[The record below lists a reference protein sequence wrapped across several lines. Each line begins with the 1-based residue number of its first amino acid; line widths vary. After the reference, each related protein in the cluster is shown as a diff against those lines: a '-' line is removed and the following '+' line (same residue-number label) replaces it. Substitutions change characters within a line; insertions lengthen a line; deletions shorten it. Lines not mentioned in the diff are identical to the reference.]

1 MRASVP
7 PAACI
12 RHRWRILLSIDNSKK
27 CFCHHEIP
35 FHASKNLLA
44 QPRRLGAVASKSQP
58 FKKNQDMDMNV
69 EAGKS
74 GEIEK
79 KKRGRKPKA
88 DAQKHRYMFRLN
100 GKDSKRFLHM
110 FERSGK
116 PSYSAFLADYVLNK
130 PLKVVEINKSTIDFV
145 MLLSSF
151 FAQFRA
157 VKNNFNQMYGA
168 LVRNFG
174 EEKALEMIQI
184 VVLSTREFGLLKRD
198 FEEYVTKLREQITNP

>member
-1 MRASVP
+1 MM
-7 PAACI
+7 
-12 RHRWRILLSIDNSKK
+12 
-27 CFCHHEIP
+27 
-35 FHASKNLLA
+35 
-44 QPRRLGAVASKSQP
+44 
-58 FKKNQDMDMNV
+58 DMDINV

-74 GEIEK
+74 GESEK
-79 KKRGRKPKA
+79 KKRGRKPKT

-100 GKDSKRFLHM
+100 SKDSKRFVQM

-116 PSYSAFLADYVLNK
+116 PSYSAFIADCILNR

-174 EEKALEMIQI
+174 EQKALEMIQI
-184 VVLSTREFGLLKRD
+184 IAPSTRKFGLLKKD
-198 FEEYVTKLREQITNP
+198 FEEYVTKLKERCLPK

>member
-1 MRASVP
+1 
-7 PAACI
+7 
-12 RHRWRILLSIDNSKK
+12 
-27 CFCHHEIP
+27 
-35 FHASKNLLA
+35 
-44 QPRRLGAVASKSQP
+44 
-58 FKKNQDMDMNV
+58 MDINV

-74 GEIEK
+74 GDREK

-88 DAQKHRYMFRLN
+88 DKQKHRCMFRLN
-100 GKDSKRFLHM
+100 GKDRKRLLQLY
-110 FERSGK
+110 ERSGK
-116 PSYSAFLADYVLNK
+116 LSYSAFMADCVLNK

-174 EEKALEMIQI
+174 EQKALEMIQI
-184 VVLSTREFGLLKRD
+184 VAPSTREFGLLKRD
-198 FEEYVTKLREQITNP
+198 FEEYVTKLREKIPSW